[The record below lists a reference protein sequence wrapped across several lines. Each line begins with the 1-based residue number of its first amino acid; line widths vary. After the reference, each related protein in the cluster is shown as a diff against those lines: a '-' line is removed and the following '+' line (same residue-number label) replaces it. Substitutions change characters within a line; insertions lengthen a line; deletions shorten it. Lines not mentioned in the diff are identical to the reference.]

1 MTTKMICDLVRA
13 DFQEM
18 PALCLTRSQMQRF
31 WQLDR
36 ATCDE
41 VVSRLVSEGSLRRTP
56 DGEYRLAA
64 RASV

>member
-1 MTTKMICDLVRA
+1 MTMTTICDLVRA
-13 DFQEM
+13 DFREM

-41 VVSRLVSEGSLRRTP
+41 VVKCLVAEGFLCRTS